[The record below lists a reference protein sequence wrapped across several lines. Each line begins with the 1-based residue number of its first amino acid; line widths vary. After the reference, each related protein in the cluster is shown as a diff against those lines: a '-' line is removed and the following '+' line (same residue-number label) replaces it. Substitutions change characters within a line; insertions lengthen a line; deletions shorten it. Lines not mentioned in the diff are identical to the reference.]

1 MIGIPSN
8 RTSNSSKTSKPN
20 ANVLNTMNSTLN
32 LAPLI
37 TVDTFYPMTTEQ
49 QLRTV
54 FVSNIPELMEDA
66 TVNSIF
72 RAIPG
77 FDRFSRVL
85 NGRGQALSYGFVRYS
100 HVDSI
105 KGLINTLSK
114 IDFKSLTNNNFETLF
129 SIYPEENTL
138 RYIQDRLKENGE
150 EYFDSLCV
158 DSKGIPSATAIEK
171 IIKDWYTQTSATYGT
186 DITIKSQSFAH
197 NEEGNNKENSNR
209 NINDIKNLEDIEVD
223 ESEFADLEIDDRET
237 VLREIREFRLLSLEY
252 ERVKQDQHA
261 EEQKERDRHF
271 EKLASKLLADDQ
283 GNKPFKNSYYSRY
296 DDLDDSR
303 LFTERDFGDLSAS
316 EDEDD
321 TYDPETNNQT
331 DEQIEEMRQ
340 SRIRLKQ
347 ERAFEEEQRRLMAR
361 ERMRTSALERE
372 RVRDAEY
379 DARLERN
386 KKQAL
391 KQFAE
396 FVDNGEFERKN
407 MEYYYNHATWVK
419 NRMAFRRREL
429 SHDMRDAEDE
439 RIELENKKNAEKF
452 MSSLA
457 SELSQE
463 NAASES
469 QPKFKISLGAAK
481 KKQQQQQTAP
491 VSDNDKDNSKEK
503 EVTEIATTAGLS
515 SQISVNYGAIK
526 ELDDLKDLYKEKQ
539 VEQPLYEKL
548 CSLIDAIPKSSS
560 NGLFDWNIHWDFI
573 TEDTIETR
581 IEPFVTALIIEYL
594 GIQED
599 ELIGFVID
607 YIREHKPPQQLV
619 SDLEDALDEDTIPF
633 IEKVWRLVVF
643 ESERNFKKL

>member
-1 MIGIPSN
+1 MIGLPSN
-8 RTSNSSKTSKPN
+8 RASNSSKTSKPN
-20 ANVLNTMNSTLN
+20 ANVLNTMNSTMN

-54 FVSNIPELMEDA
+54 FVSNIPELMDDA

-72 RAIPG
+72 RTIPG
-77 FDRFSRVL
+77 FDRLSRVL
-85 NGRGQALSYGFVRYS
+85 NGRGQALSYGFIRYS

-105 KGLINTLSK
+105 KGLMNTLSK
-114 IDFKSLTNNNFETLF
+114 IDFKSLTNGTFETLF
-129 SIYPEENTL
+129 SLYPEENTL
-138 RYIQDRLKENGE
+138 RYIEDRVKENDE
-150 EYFDSLCV
+150 DYFNSLCV
-158 DSKGIPSATAIEK
+158 DGQGVPSATAIEN
-171 IIKDWYTQTSATYGT
+171 IIKEWYIQISATYGT
-186 DITIKSQSFAH
+186 NITIKSQSSAPAD
-197 NEEGNNKENSNR
+197 EGNNKESASR

-223 ESEFADLEIDDRET
+223 ESEYADLEIDDRET

-252 ERVKQDQHA
+252 ERVKQDQNA

-283 GNKPFKNSYYSRY
+283 GNKTSKDSYYSRY
-296 DDLDDSR
+296 NDLDDSR

-316 EDEDD
+316 EDDDD

-331 DEQIEEMRQ
+331 DEQIEEMKQ

-396 FVDNGEFERKN
+396 FVDDGEFERKN

-429 SHDMRDAEDE
+429 AHDMRDAEEE
-439 RIELENKKNAEKF
+439 RIELEQKKNADNF

-457 SELSQE
+457 TELNKE
-463 NAASES
+463 NATSES
-469 QPKFKISLGAAK
+469 QPKFKISLGAAAK
-481 KKQQQQQTAP
+481 KKQQQQHPETAEHKEEP
-491 VSDNDKDNSKEK
+491 KEK
-503 EVTEIATTAGLS
+503 EAAEENTGLS
-515 SQISVNYGAIK
+515 SQISVNYGSIA
-526 ELDDLKDLYKEKQ
+526 ELDNLKDLYKEKQ
-539 VEQPLYEKL
+539 VEQVLYEKL
-548 CSLIDAIPKSSS
+548 CSLIDSIPKSSS
-560 NGLFDWNIHWDFI
+560 NGLFDWNVHWDSI
-573 TEDTIETR
+573 TEDIIETR

-607 YIREHKPPQQLV
+607 YVREHKSPQKLV
-619 SDLEDALDEDTIPF
+619 SDLEDALDEDTVPF

-643 ESERNFKKL
+643 ESERNHKKL